1 MPCNVRS
8 ALCVLRMTY
17 LVLGEVGALGQR
29 LRLVEGPVTLV
40 GRVLRQHDVSLRSEL
55 VCHVTVLLSTN
66 TKALH
71 CQVRCII
78 IKELLM
84 LIHCNRTYTVPFK
97 AYIRCH

>member
-55 VCHVTVLLSTN
+55 VCHVTVLLSR
-66 TKALH
+66 KHKSFALSDQMH
-71 CQVRCII
+71 YHKRTAYAR
-78 IKELLM
+78 LL
-84 LIHCNRTYTVPFK
+84 
-97 AYIRCH
+97 